1 MLIVW
6 FLYDSGF
13 DNVTDTEMRAQH
25 GYVAGAGNGMDD
37 AWTGLGTATADLE
50 QGMYFRRHARS
61 KSGSQVSRALY
72 CRNPALSAE
81 DTIQTKLRLRGNNEK
96 RSEHHGVFNWTI
108 PTRFFEAS
116 HRGEEENKNYQTK
129 SAGKSRGES
138 GEKEAGKR

>member
-1 MLIVW
+1 
-6 FLYDSGF
+6 
-13 DNVTDTEMRAQH
+13 MRAQH

-50 QGMYFRRHARS
+50 Q
-61 KSGSQVSRALY
+61 ALY